1 MVNYK
6 YLIINEKYKTFH
18 IMNSFRDIE
27 KYINE
32 EYPENKTSHM
42 SVSRRIKES
51 DNKHYKYYDII
62 VKELIWNLNDLNINN
77 K

>member
-6 YLIINEKYKTFH
+6 FLIINENDGTYH

-27 KYINE
+27 EYINE
-32 EYPENKTSHM
+32 QYPENKTSHM

-51 DNKHYKYYDII
+51 ENKHYKYYDII
-62 VKELIWNLNDLNINN
+62 VKELIWDF
-77 K
+77 

>member
-1 MVNYK
+1 MVDYK
-6 YLIINEKYKTFH
+6 LLIINEKDNTCQ

-32 EYPENKTSHM
+32 EYPGNKTSHM

-51 DNKHYKYYDII
+51 NNKYYKYYDII
-62 VKELIWNLNDLNINN
+62 IKELIWDLNDF
-77 K
+77 KK

>member
-1 MVNYK
+1 MVDYK
-6 YLIINEKYKTFH
+6 FLIINENDNTCQ

-51 DNKHYKYYDII
+51 NNKYYKYYDII
-62 VKELIWNLNDLNINN
+62 IKELIWDLNDL
-77 K
+77 KK

>member
-1 MVNYK
+1 MVDYK
-6 YLIINEKYKTFH
+6 FLIINEKDNTCQ

-32 EYPENKTSHM
+32 EYPGNKTSHM

-51 DNKHYKYYDII
+51 NNRYYKYYDII
-62 VKELIWNLNDLNINN
+62 IKELIWDLNDF
-77 K
+77 KK